1 MAKLGRKGAML
12 VDAGLF
18 AVSFLVI
25 IVAPS
30 IWFIYVGRFMSGIST
45 GICSLVCPVYVAET
59 ATPEER
65 GLLGE
70 ICLNLLRN

>member
-1 MAKLGRKGAML
+1 MSKLGRKGAML

-25 IVAPS
+25 TVAPS

-59 ATPEER
+59 ATPEVR

>member
-12 VDAGLF
+12 VDAFLY

-25 IVAPS
+25 AAAPS
-30 IWFIYVGRFMSGIST
+30 IWFIYAGRFLSGIST

-59 ATPEER
+59 ATPDVR
-65 GLLGE
+65 GLLGQ
-70 ICLNLLRN
+70 LSS